1 MSNLVAVKS
10 IDLPSAFDAG
20 SVDRRPLA
28 GPVLPAGG
36 SISISLDRSAGSEPA
51 TCVVTLLRYDISAQ
65 RRE

>member
-20 SVDRRPLA
+20 SVERRPLA
-28 GPVLPAGG
+28 GPVATARGSM
-36 SISISLDRSAGSEPA
+36 SISPDRSPGSEPG
-51 TCVVTLLRYDISAQ
+51 TCIDALLRYDISAK